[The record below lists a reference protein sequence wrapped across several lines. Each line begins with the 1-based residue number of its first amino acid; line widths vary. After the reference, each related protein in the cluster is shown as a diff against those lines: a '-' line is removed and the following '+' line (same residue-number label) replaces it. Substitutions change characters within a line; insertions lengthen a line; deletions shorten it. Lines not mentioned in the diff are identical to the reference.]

1 MKKILLITYYWEN
14 NESVGKKRW
23 INFISELRKSNLDIS
38 VLTFSGRDN
47 IKKENNYTL
56 IERNINSANKFFSN
70 KIVENYSRGVIDSSN
85 NILLSLLSWI
95 RVNFFFPDGRIL
107 SFKKIENFAI
117 KYITENSIDTLITTS
132 PPHSIQKLG
141 MRIKDRSGVNWIS
154 DFRDPYLNWNI
165 LLSMKPNFISKMI
178 HNFYQKKFIEASD
191 KVIVT
196 NSELKK
202 EFLKISNRDKIH
214 LIHNGSNIKP
224 EKYNNKK
231 FILSYFGLLNMFRN
245 PKELIDTLDS
255 MLEEDS
261 NFRGK
266 FEFHLF
272 GNIQESTVNYIDKK
286 KNLYPLTKF
295 DVINSE
301 KELVSKMSSSSI
313 LLLLLD
319 NLPMQNTTPYKLFEY
334 LVSEK
339 LILTLGDYQNKDV
352 DRFLKDYKRYNRM
365 RYDDVNEIRS
375 FIKRSFMLY
384 DSKKLKNININYSD
398 LRYSSLISKLIKVI
412 KD

>member
-1 MKKILLITYYWEN
+1 
-14 NESVGKKRW
+14 
-23 INFISELRKSNLDIS
+23 
-38 VLTFSGRDN
+38 
-47 IKKENNYTL
+47 
-56 IERNINSANKFFSN
+56 
-70 KIVENYSRGVIDSSN
+70 
-85 NILLSLLSWI
+85 
-95 RVNFFFPDGRIL
+95 
-107 SFKKIENFAI
+107 
-117 KYITENSIDTLITTS
+117 
-132 PPHSIQKLG
+132 
-141 MRIKDRSGVNWIS
+141 
-154 DFRDPYLNWNI
+154 
-165 LLSMKPNFISKMI
+165 
-178 HNFYQKKFIEASD
+178 
-191 KVIVT
+191 
-196 NSELKK
+196 
-202 EFLKISNRDKIH
+202 
-214 LIHNGSNIKP
+214 
-224 EKYNNKK
+224 
-231 FILSYFGLLNMFRN
+231 MFRN

-339 LILTLGDYQNKDV
+339 LILTLGDYENKDV